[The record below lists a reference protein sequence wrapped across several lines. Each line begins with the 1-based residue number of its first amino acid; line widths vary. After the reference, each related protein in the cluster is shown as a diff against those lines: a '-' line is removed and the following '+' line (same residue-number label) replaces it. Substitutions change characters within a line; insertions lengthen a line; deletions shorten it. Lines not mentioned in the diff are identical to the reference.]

1 MWIAGSGKKMGSV
14 NVTQLLM
21 REEKI
26 KKKKKI
32 NLVRDEAENLFR
44 VRDL

>member
-14 NVTQLLM
+14 NVMQLLM

-26 KKKKKI
+26 KKKKI